1 MNDALLKMVPLS
13 VPIIGLIFQA
23 GKQSEKL
30 DDLYARMDIQVAEQ
44 KSTREILYG
53 IENKLT
59 AIEQDIKHILVDIQ
73 KSKK

>member
-30 DDLYARMDIQVAEQ
+30 DDLYARMDVQVAEQ

-59 AIEQDIKHILVDIQ
+59 AIEQDIKHILIDVQ